1 MSEDRPNWEL
11 IEDDAT
17 LQRVLSEN
25 AGATAV
31 AVDTE
36 FMRRNTF
43 YPQVALLQLCFGDT
57 AWLVD
62 PLAITD
68 TAGLAA
74 LMTDPGMVKVLH
86 SPSEDLEVFNKWL
99 GVQPQPLFDT
109 QRAAALLDR
118 GFGLGYRALVTAV
131 CGVDLP
137 KDETRSDWLQRPLT
151 EAQCHYAAQ
160 DVLYLLAVYH
170 DLQAACAAAGKEEWV
185 LADGADATAAQQSG
199 PEPYYTRIKSAWK
212 LNARQLGALVA
223 LCQWR
228 EDTAIERDKPRSW
241 IITDQDCLQ
250 IARALPRDRG
260 ELRAAV
266 ELQPAAQR
274 RYADA
279 ILEVLARQAE
289 LPDSAMPEPLPAPPG
304 GRERDLAKRLKG
316 KARAMAEQLQVAPEI
331 LLNSRDYDALVR
343 RARDGDE
350 TPLPRHWQGWRREQ
364 VIDPLVR
371 FLAETGFKERGA

>member
-1 MSEDRPNWEL
+1 MPNWEL
-11 IEDDAT
+11 VEDDAT
-17 LQRVLSEN
+17 LQRVLQDN
-25 AGATAV
+25 AGAAAV

-43 YPQVALLQLCFGDT
+43 YPQIALLQLCFGDT

-62 PLAITD
+62 PLAISD
-68 TAGLAA
+68 TSGLAA
-74 LMTDPGMVKVLH
+74 LLTDPSVVKVLH

-99 GVQPQPLFDT
+99 GVQPDPLFDT

-118 GFGLGYRALVTAV
+118 GFGLGYRALVAAV
-131 CGVDLP
+131 CDVDLP

-170 DLQAACAAAGKEEWV
+170 ELQAACEAAGKVDWV
-185 LADGADATAAQQSG
+185 LADGADATAAQQAG
-199 PEPYYTRIKSAWK
+199 PEPYYTRIKSGWK
-212 LNARQLGALVA
+212 LNPRQLGALAA

-228 EDTAIERDKPRSW
+228 EDTARERDKPRSW

-250 IARALPRDRG
+250 IARALPRDRAQ
-260 ELRAAV
+260 LRAAA

-279 ILEVLARQAE
+279 ILEVLGQHAE
-289 LPDSAMPEPLPAPPG
+289 QPDSAMPAPLPAPPG

-316 KARAMAEQLQVAPEI
+316 KARALAAELEVAPEI

-343 RARDGDE
+343 RAGNGE
-350 TPLPRHWQGWRREQ
+350 GTPMPRHWQGWRRER

-371 FLAETGFKERGA
+371 FLAEHGFKESGA